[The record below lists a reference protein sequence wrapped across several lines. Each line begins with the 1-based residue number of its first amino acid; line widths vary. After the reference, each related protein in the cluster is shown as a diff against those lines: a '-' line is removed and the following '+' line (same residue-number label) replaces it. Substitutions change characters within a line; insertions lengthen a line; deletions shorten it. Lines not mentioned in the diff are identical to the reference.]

1 MSNQAPS
8 TPNTEQAVCRLTL
21 VGPAS
26 KRAPRPSPLKLQ
38 IHNPPQ
44 WRRLVLELKVGSER
58 CPDWDHANLCVTA
71 IQDLVKLAD
80 GYMSDEVVSALTTHM
95 EVVSYETFRG
105 PPRK

>member
-1 MSNQAPS
+1 MTNHSATVAAS
-8 TPNTEQAVCRLTL
+8 DPNVCRLTL

-26 KRAPRPSPLKLQ
+26 KRTERPSPLKLQ

-44 WRRLVLELKVGSER
+44 WRRLVLELRVGSER
-58 CPDWDHANLCVTA
+58 CPDWDHADLCITA

-80 GYMSDEVVSALTTHM
+80 GYMSDEVVTALTTHM

-105 PPRK
+105 PPRR